1 VEGIGDKRIQGAIEH
16 FRNRLLGEHLG
27 CSPKEVAKAISS
39 EGSLLSALES
49 LRNAGRSLLPLAPG
63 DPGLINGLLD
73 DAPEF
78 DPEEPIDP
86 DALLEELLPA
96 AEPGSVKAKVVRFV
110 LVLLAMAGLAAAW
123 RWTPLGEWI
132 TPERISGMAEYLRGN
147 PMTPAIVIPV
157 FVLASLAMI
166 PVTLLIFA
174 VALLFTPWIALSYSM
189 AGCLLGGIISYWLG
203 HALGR
208 STLSRLAGSRIN
220 RVSRRLAKHGVI
232 TMTAVRLVPIAPF
245 SVVNMV
251 AGASHIRLQDFV
263 LGTFLGTIPGITAI
277 TVFEHQLEAAIRDP
291 GFRSVAVLAA
301 VVVAFLII
309 GVLVRRW
316 LGNNSKA
323 GEKAARE
330 SDAPTGP

>member
-1 VEGIGDKRIQGAIEH
+1 
-16 FRNRLLGEHLG
+16 
-27 CSPKEVAKAISS
+27 
-39 EGSLLSALES
+39 
-49 LRNAGRSLLPLAPG
+49 
-63 DPGLINGLLD
+63 
-73 DAPEF
+73 
-78 DPEEPIDP
+78 
-86 DALLEELLPA
+86 
-96 AEPGSVKAKVVRFV
+96 
-110 LVLLAMAGLAAAW
+110 
-123 RWTPLGEWI
+123 
-132 TPERISGMAEYLRGN
+132 
-147 PMTPAIVIPV
+147 
-157 FVLASLAMI
+157 
-166 PVTLLIFA
+166 
-174 VALLFTPWIALSYSM
+174 M

-220 RVSRRLAKHGVI
+220 RVSRRLAKHGVV

-291 GFRSVAVLAA
+291 GLRSVAVLAA

-323 GEKAARE
+323 GKKAARE
-330 SDAPTGP
+330 SNAPTGP